1 MSTWQHKGTRVEMP
15 ADTSVRLRNGSRLE
29 RRTDEIFDHFNTGAG
44 ALNSAVPQHWVNTQA
59 GSGTL
64 FVSGAGAGSYAVG
77 VSGATTD
84 NAVELA
90 GKKLGWNC
98 STRCTLASDRMVL
111 EVRAKFVGTT
121 AATDGDFLIGFGD
134 AVTQASSLAYVV
146 SAASAVT
153 TGAPTEFVGFYYS
166 SIPTS
171 GALYG
176 ASGNAIGAI
185 SSIAGTDTVT
195 ALVSQDT
202 RAAIVKDSTIRIF
215 RLEVDSAANATF
227 FIDDVYCG
235 YIAAAYTA
243 NTEMTPYIAVI
254 AKNSH
259 AHTATIDYISVSAP
273 YV

>member
-1 MSTWQHKGTRVEMP
+1 MPWNHYGNRMEPGKGT
-15 ADTSVRLRNGSRLE
+15 SQVRIPNGVGFQ
-29 RRTDEIFDHFNTGAG
+29 RRTDEISDHFNTGAG

-90 GKKLGWNC
+90 GKKVGWNC
-98 STRCTLASDRMVL
+98 STRCSGDQRMVL
-111 EVRAKFVGTT
+111 EARVKCVGTT
-121 AATDGDFLIGFGD
+121 TATDGDFLIGFGD
-134 AVTQASSLAYVV
+134 AVTQTSSLAYVV

-171 GALYG
+171 GTLYG

-185 SSIAGTDTVT
+185 SSIAGVDTVT
-195 ALVSQDT
+195 GLVSQAT
-202 RAAIVKDSTIRIF
+202 SSAVVKDSSFHIY
-215 RLEVDSAANATF
+215 RLELDASANATF
-227 FIDDVYCG
+227 FIDDVYVG
-235 YIAAAYTA
+235 YVAAAYTA
-243 NTEMTPYIAVI
+243 NTEMTPYLAVI

-259 AHTATIDYISVSAP
+259 AHTMSVDYLHVSAP